1 MGTARTTPRTAM
13 LSRLLGPGQSEVTCD
28 VCFAELDRYV
38 DLELAG
44 ADADAAVPGMAA
56 HLRGCPACGEE
67 HDSLAALLTDPAGR
81 PSEPPE

>member
-1 MGTARTTPRTAM
+1 MAAEPARTPLR
-13 LSRLLGPGQSEVTCD
+13 RLLGPGQPEVTCD

-38 DLELAG
+38 ELELSG

-67 HDSLAALLTDPAGR
+67 HSSLTALLTDAAGDPLAPPA
-81 PSEPPE
+81 